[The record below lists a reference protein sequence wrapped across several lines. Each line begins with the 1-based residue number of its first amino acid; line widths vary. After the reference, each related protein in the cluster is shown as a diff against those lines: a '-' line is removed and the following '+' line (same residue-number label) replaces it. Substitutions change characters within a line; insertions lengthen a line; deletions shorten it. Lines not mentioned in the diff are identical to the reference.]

1 MKHIRGPQSYGYG
14 YHAITTMDDK
24 EHHSMMDFGIL
35 KMKDGDVFTEDLP
48 LERAYRDHI
57 RLKALHPRGVRER
70 KQGRGHNA

>member
-48 LERAYRDHI
+48 LERAI
-57 RLKALHPRGVRER
+57 C
-70 KQGRGHNA
+70 